1 MPKSMHS
8 MRLDDDMWKLFVV
21 KAKKSGDSAAN
32 IIRETIRR
40 YVEGQQGDLPTAAPK
55 SEESELSK
63 KFHDRALSEGI
74 DPADAMAALMEL
86 YVTGGVSFKRTLTA
100 VMQEK

>member
-32 IIRETIRR
+32 VVGEMIRR
-40 YVEGQQGDLPTAAPK
+40 YVEGQQDDLPAAAPK
-55 SEESELSK
+55 PEESELSK
-63 KFHDRALSEGI
+63 QFHNRALSEGI